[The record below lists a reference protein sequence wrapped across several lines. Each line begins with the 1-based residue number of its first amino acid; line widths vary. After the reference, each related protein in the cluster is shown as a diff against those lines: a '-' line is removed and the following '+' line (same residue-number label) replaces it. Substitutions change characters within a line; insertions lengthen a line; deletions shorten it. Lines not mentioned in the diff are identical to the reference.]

1 MRAGSWSGASKAV
14 TLSARYAI
22 GAGLLVVLVAVLALV
37 LAPASAF
44 AEPLCTDTW
53 TGPSEGNWET
63 AVDWSS
69 GVPTSSTVAC
79 IGSGKT
85 VKLTEGAHP
94 VGVLE
99 ATGGVWVY
107 YATLEVDDSMEP
119 SRVGAL
125 TLQGATVKGGES
137 LGIAE
142 SLSWESGTVSGG
154 TLLIELGASANITN
168 SVSISHEKLVN
179 EGTVTLASGSS
190 GTISLSEGAEI
201 ENAATFNANSY
212 VAGFAIGGATTERFV
227 NTGTFQTSLTS
238 LHRVSLGLGFDNQG
252 TVNAKGGEFKF
263 YHSVESKGANKWMS
277 EGGAINFFEGTFA
290 FHEGEWDGAIV
301 FEEATATVETVV
313 ATAAQVTVTF
323 ATLTIPSGVVPVES
337 LALVSS
343 YSVLDGSGSIA
354 VTKFLNWSY
363 AKLTGAG
370 SLIVSHAATGTISG
384 YEEIAESYSLVNEG
398 SINFEGG
405 GGGSY
410 ASIGFSGNGK
420 IENGGTFTT
429 TGSGGFS
436 GPYVPGDGIVN
447 TGRFVTTHPEDTTYV
462 QAPFRN
468 EGEIE
473 EVGTSRFRFYD
484 AEYAEPSSEWGGEED
499 NPSAPQRELPECG
512 DSVSCKGNFS
522 QNQTDFAIGGRG
534 VGLDLTRTY
543 NSQAAAAGKHGPFGY
558 GWTSSFS
565 DHLVLEPTSHLA
577 TLVQADGSTVA
588 FTEGSGEAFTAPPWT
603 QDILSGS
610 SSSGYRLTLEDQ
622 TVYRFSGTGR
632 LESVTDRNANATTLA
647 YNGSG
652 ELESI
657 TDPAGRKIKL
667 AYNSEGLVES
677 TEDPMKHV
685 VKYTYE
691 GGNLMTVTQPGEAGL
706 RWQFKYGEAH
716 QLTEMTDGRGGKTIN
731 KYNESHQEIEQ
742 VDPMSRATTFEYQPF
757 WTKTTSVATG
767 AVTMQYLESSGLG
780 SAVTRGYGTS
790 LATTERSTY
799 NAGGELLTQTDGNGH
814 KTEYAYEGGNRIK
827 AVDPD
832 GDETKWTY
840 DSSHDIHTMT
850 TPGGETTTTE
860 RNSDGDPVTISRP
873 APGSTT
879 QVTKY
884 TYDSHGDETAME
896 DPLKRVWKYEYDE
909 YGDRKAEIDPEGDKR
924 TWAYN
929 ADSQQVT
936 MVSPRGHVSGAKEAS
951 FTTTTE
957 RDAQGRPVK
966 VIAPLKH
973 ETTYKYDGDGNL
985 ESDTDAEGNTTTYT
999 YNADNEQIKAEQPN
1013 KDATKTEYDGAG
1025 QVTSLTDGNEH
1036 TTKYKRNIL
1045 EQVVEIVDPLG
1056 RKTLK
1061 EYDNAGNL
1069 TKVTD
1074 AEARV
1079 TTYKYDAANR
1089 LVEVT
1094 YSDGKTPDV
1103 KYEYNK
1109 DGDPTK
1115 MEDGT
1120 GTTTY
1125 EYDELDRL
1133 TSTKDG
1139 HGDTVGYEY
1148 DLANEQTKITYPSGK
1163 AITRAYDNAGRLKS
1177 ATDWLE
1183 HTTKFGYD
1191 ADSNLASTAFP
1202 TGTSDEDTYAYNE
1215 ADSMNEV
1222 KMSKGSETLASI
1234 TYTRDKDENI
1244 TKATTKGLPGE
1255 EKPAFSYDENSRI
1268 TKGAGT
1274 KYGYDAA
1281 NNPTI
1286 IGSNTYSYNAADELE
1301 KAVAKK
1307 ATVDTYTYNEVGER
1321 TRTEPTTGAATA
1333 YGYDQAGN
1341 LISVARAKS
1350 GETPAI
1356 EDTYA
1361 YNGEAL
1367 RTSQTVSGTTSYLAW
1382 DTAEK
1387 LALILSDG
1395 TNSYIYGPGGLPFE
1409 QISSSGTVLYLHHD
1423 QQGSTRMLTG
1433 ATGSVAGTATYD
1445 AYGNET
1451 GSTGTST
1458 TPMGYDGQYTSVDTG
1473 LIYLRAREYD
1483 PATAQF
1489 LSVDPDIETTGASYE
1504 YASDEPIR
1512 ESDPTGLEAAS
1523 AAEIEF
1529 SRAYERTQEA
1539 AIAELKRKHA
1549 SAETIQEES
1558 RLATYYYYAIE
1569 AEIAAGE
1576 LHTERARNDQEA
1588 YQREYA
1594 AVAGGVA
1601 RELAPLIKAESVSG
1615 WEGAASSFRQ
1625 LLQRLYRIKIVL
1637 REARVGAG

>member
-1 MRAGSWSGASKAV
+1 M
-14 TLSARYAI
+14 
-22 GAGLLVVLVAVLALV
+22 GLLVSLVAVMALV
-37 LAPASAF
+37 MAPASAL

-63 AVDWSS
+63 AADWSS
-69 GVPTSSTVAC
+69 GVPTSSAVAC

-107 YATLEVDDSMEP
+107 YATLEVDDSLEP
-119 SRVGAL
+119 SRVGTL

-137 LGIAE
+137 LGITG
-142 SLSWESGTVSGG
+142 SLSWETGTISGG
-154 TLLIELGASANITN
+154 TLLVELGASANITN
-168 SVSISHEKLVN
+168 SASISHEKLVN

-212 VAGFAIGGATTERFV
+212 VAGFAIGGATTEHFV

-252 TVNAKGGEFKF
+252 TVNAKNGEFKF
-263 YHSVESKGANKWMS
+263 YHAVEASGANKWES

-290 FHEGEWDGAIV
+290 FHGGEWDGAIV
-301 FEEATATVETVV
+301 FEEATASVESVV

-343 YSVLDGSGSIA
+343 YSVLDGSGSLV

-363 AKLTGAG
+363 AKLTGTG
-370 SLIVSHAATGTISG
+370 SLIVSHTATGTISG
-384 YEEIAESYSLVNEG
+384 YEEIDETYSLVNEG
-398 SINFEGG
+398 SIDFEGG
-405 GGGSY
+405 GGGGY

-420 IENGGTFTT
+420 IDNYGTFTT

-436 GPYVPGDGIVN
+436 GPYTPGDGIVN

-473 EVGTSRFRFYD
+473 EVGTSQFRFYD

-499 NPSAPQRELPECG
+499 NPSAPEHELPECG
-512 DSVSCKGNFS
+512 ESVSCKGNFTQS
-522 QNQTDFAIGGRG
+522 QTDFEIGGRG

-543 NSQAAAAGKHGPFGY
+543 NSQAAAAGTHGPFGY

-565 DHLVLEPTSHLA
+565 DHLVLEPASHLA
-577 TLVQADGSTVA
+577 TLVQADGSTVV
-588 FTEGSGEAFTAPPWT
+588 FTEGSGESFTAPAWT

-610 SSSGYRLTLEDQ
+610 SSSGYKLTLEDQ

-632 LESVTDRNANATTLA
+632 LESVTDRNGNATTLA

-667 AYNSEGLVES
+667 VYNSEGLVES
-677 TEDPMKHV
+677 AEDPMKHV

-691 GGNLMTVTQPGEAGL
+691 GGNLMTVTQPAESAL

-731 KYNESHQEIEQ
+731 KYNEAHQEVEQ

-757 WTKTTSVATG
+757 WTKTTNVATG

-799 NAGGELLTQTDGNGH
+799 NVAGELLTQTDGNGH
-814 KTEYAYEGGNRIK
+814 KTEYAYENGNRITM
-827 AVDPD
+827 VDPD

-840 DSSHDIHTMT
+840 DSTHDIHTTT
-850 TPGGETTTTE
+850 TPDGETTTIE
-860 RNSDGDPVTISRP
+860 RNSDGDPLTVSRP
-873 APGSTT
+873 APASTT

-884 TYDSHGDETAME
+884 TYDAHGDETSME
-896 DPLKRVWKYEYDE
+896 DPLKRVWKDEYDE
-909 YGDRKAEIDPEGDKR
+909 YGDRKAEIDPESDKR
-924 TWAYN
+924 TWIYN
-929 ADSQQVT
+929 ADSQET
-936 MVSPRGHVSGAKEAS
+936 STVSPRGHVAGAKESS

-957 RDAQGRPVK
+957 RDAQGRPTK
-966 VIAPLKH
+966 VVAPLKH
-973 ETTYKYDGDGNL
+973 ETLYKYDGDDNL
-985 ESDTDAEGNTTTYT
+985 ESETDPEGNKTTYT
-999 YNADNEQIKAEQPN
+999 YDADNEQTKIEQPN
-1013 KDATKTEYDGAG
+1013 KDVVKTEYDGAG
-1025 QVTSLTDGNEH
+1025 QVISQTDGNEH
-1036 TTKYKRNIL
+1036 ITKYKRNVL
-1045 EQVVEIVDPLG
+1045 EQITESVDPLG

-1061 EYDNAGNL
+1061 EYDSAGNL

-1074 AEARV
+1074 AEGRA
-1079 TTYKYDAANR
+1079 TTYKYDPDNR
-1089 LVEVT
+1089 LVEVA

-1109 DGDPTK
+1109 DGDRTK

-1120 GTTTY
+1120 GTTSY
-1125 EYDELDRL
+1125 EYDQLDRL
-1133 TSTKDG
+1133 TGTKDG

-1148 DLANEQTKITYPSGK
+1148 DLANEQTKITYPNGK
-1163 AITRAYDNAGRLKS
+1163 AVVRTFDGAGRLKS
-1177 ATDWLE
+1177 VTDWLE
-1183 HTTKFGYD
+1183 HITKFGYD
-1191 ADSNLASTAFP
+1191 ADSDLTATSFP
-1202 TGTSDEDTYAYNE
+1202 TATGDEDAYAYNE
-1215 ADSMNEV
+1215 ADAMSEV

-1234 TYTRDKDENI
+1234 VYARDKDEGI

-1274 KYGYDAA
+1274 KYAYDAA
-1281 NNPTI
+1281 NNPTT

-1301 KAVAKK
+1301 KAVAQK
-1307 ATVDTYTYNEVGER
+1307 ATVDSYTYNEVGER
-1321 TRTEPTTGAATA
+1321 TKTEPATGAATT
-1333 YGYDQAGN
+1333 YGYDQAGD
-1341 LISVARAKS
+1341 LTTVTRAKS

-1361 YNGEAL
+1361 HNGDGL
-1367 RTSQTVSGTTSYLAW
+1367 RTSQTISSSTSYLAW
-1382 DTAEK
+1382 DTAEQ
-1387 LALILSDG
+1387 LPLLLGDG
-1395 TNSYIYGPGGLPFE
+1395 TNSYIYGPGGLPIE
-1409 QISSSGTVLYLHHD
+1409 QINAATGTVLYLHHD
-1423 QQGSTRMLTG
+1423 QQGSTRMLTTASG
-1433 ATGSVAGTATYD
+1433 TVAGTTTYD
-1445 AYGNET
+1445 AYGDVLGT
-1451 GSTGTST
+1451 TGTST
-1458 TPMGYDGQYTSVDTG
+1458 TRLGYDAQYTDADTG

-1483 PATAQF
+1483 PATGQF
-1489 LSVDPDIETTGASYE
+1489 ISVDPDVAETRE
-1504 YASDEPIR
+1504 PYAYGGD
-1512 ESDPTGLEAAS
+1512 DPLTVIDPSGECAAS
-1523 AAEIEF
+1523 AARVLPGDPKVEWCHNREEKIKEVFNEIK
-1529 SRAYERTQEA
+1529 ERIKELVLDKHKLPLKGPMSVESHVKELNAKSEA
-1539 AIAELKRKHA
+1539 LKRF
-1549 SAETIQEES
+1549 
-1558 RLATYYYYAIE
+1558 
-1569 AEIAAGE
+1569 IAGY
-1576 LHTERARNDQEA
+1576 DQEKCPETTGVTVPA
-1588 YQREYA
+1588 EVVDFSQVKKWEVKVQVRG
-1594 AVAGGVA
+1594 GGVVV
-1601 RELAPLIKAESVSG
+1601 I
-1615 WEGAASSFRQ
+1615 
-1625 LLQRLYRIKIVL
+1625 
-1637 REARVGAG
+1637 